1 MTLMGVERNLQI
13 AVFWYEYAASN
24 DDIEELGNLALKA
37 AKQGHKKASAE
48 LKKILNNK

>member
-24 DDIEELGNLALKA
+24 DDIEELGNLALKR
-37 AKQGHKKASAE
+37 Q
-48 LKKILNNK
+48 NKVIRKRLPN